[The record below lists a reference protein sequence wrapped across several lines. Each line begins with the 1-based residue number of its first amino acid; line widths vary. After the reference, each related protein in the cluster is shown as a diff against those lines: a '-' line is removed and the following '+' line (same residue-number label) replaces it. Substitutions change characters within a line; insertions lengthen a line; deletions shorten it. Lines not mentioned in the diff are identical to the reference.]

1 LRVRRI
7 DAMRRGLITRD
18 EYQAAVLKGADPKE
32 IIEVEDRPVKR
43 AAKSRAASSEGGVH
57 RAGRSVRVE
66 TGMVVETVPASD

>member
-1 LRVRRI
+1 
-7 DAMRRGLITRD
+7 MRRGLISRD

-43 AAKSRAASSEGGVH
+43 AAKSRAASSEGGDPRVS
-57 RAGRSVRVE
+57 RSVKIE